1 MEQFDFRRH
10 HHQPRAFD
18 TAPEPLRRHVLGV
31 DYLHLR
37 GKQSGDLY
45 VTRHGWPVLESIVPS
60 QWFVGDR
67 LRKVGRQLAGA
78 TGAVYRVPV
87 AHPARSCFALVVK
100 FSRFAQEALIS
111 IPPSEPLDWAERDR
125 IAVSEFLS
133 PFEEF
138 ANLER
143 LRASAGLRIPTK
155 APLAIYSPATRYLD
169 WQLGR
174 IDHRRW
180 WYDRVLAED
189 QAGQPEGSR
198 VAYDWE
204 RMYVLIYR
212 WMDGIDAETAA
223 QQGYLTET
231 ELRDLCQEARQ
242 GLRDL
247 GWDVLDHKARHVI
260 VRPEIEGESVDLSA
274 AAAEAEAES
283 GSAANSTADCKGQF
297 TATASEPPVDSNS
310 QIKPESQAG
319 CKPEPGR
326 LCCRHGRTLWALVD
340 YELLVPYPA
349 STVEGLQTQQNASS
363 PRPGPGPE
371 QTQATLDTCA
381 SRNP

>member
-1 MEQFDFRRH
+1 LEQFDFRPNRH
-10 HHQPRAFD
+10 HRQPFD
-18 TAPEPLRRHVLGV
+18 AAPQALRRRVLGV

-45 VTRHGWPVLESIVPS
+45 VTRHGWPVLESLVPS

-87 AHPARSCFALVVK
+87 PHEVRSRFALVVK
-100 FSRFAQEALIS
+100 FSRFAQEALVS
-111 IPPSEPLDWAERDR
+111 IEPDESLDWAERDR
-125 IAVSEFLS
+125 MAVSEFLS

-143 LRASAGLRIPTK
+143 LRSLARMHIPTK

-174 IDHRRW
+174 SDHRRW
-180 WYDRVLAED
+180 RYDRLLADD
-189 QAGQPEGSR
+189 QADQPEGAR

-204 RMYVLIYR
+204 RLYVLLYR
-212 WMDGIDAETAA
+212 WIDGIDAETAC
-223 QQGYLTET
+223 QDGYLSKGQ
-231 ELRDLCQEARQ
+231 LRDLYQAARAA
-242 GLRDL
+242 LRER

-260 VRPEIEGESVDLSA
+260 VRPA
-274 AAAEAEAES
+274 AAA
-283 GSAANSTADCKGQF
+283 GTL
-297 TATASEPPVDSNS
+297 
-310 QIKPESQAG
+310 I
-319 CKPEPGR
+319 R
-326 LCCRHGRTLWALVD
+326 RHGRTLWGLVD

-349 STVEGLQTQQNASS
+349 PTTPGLQAQQQAAASG
-363 PRPGPGPE
+363 RPAPG
-371 QTQATLDTCA
+371 TA
-381 SRNP
+381 S

>member
-1 MEQFDFRRH
+1 M
-10 HHQPRAFD
+10 
-18 TAPEPLRRHVLGV
+18 LGV

-37 GKQSGDLY
+37 GRQSGDLY
-45 VTRHGWPVLESIVPS
+45 VTRHGWPVLESIMPS

-87 AHPARSCFALVVK
+87 PHKADPGFAVVVK
-100 FSRFAQEALIS
+100 FSRFAQESLVTMEGDD
-111 IPPSEPLDWAERDR
+111 PRDWAERDR

-143 LRASAGLRIPTK
+143 LRASAGMRIPTK

-180 WYDRVLAED
+180 WYDRVLGED
-189 QAGQPEGSR
+189 QADQPADRR

-204 RMYVLIYR
+204 RMYVLLYR
-212 WMDGIDAETAA
+212 WIDGINTETACE
-223 QQGYLTET
+223 QGYLAKSD
-231 ELRDLCQEARQ
+231 LRALYRESRQ
-242 GLRDL
+242 AMRDR

-260 VRPEIEGESVDLSA
+260 VRPDP
-274 AAAEAEAES
+274 ES
-283 GSAANSTADCKGQF
+283 G
-297 TATASEPPVDSNS
+297 
-310 QIKPESQAG
+310 
-319 CKPEPGR
+319 R
-326 LCCRHGRTLWALVD
+326 LVKRHSRTLWALVD

-349 STVEGLQTQQNASS
+349 
-363 PRPGPGPE
+363 PGALPAGP
-371 QTQATLDTCA
+371 
-381 SRNP
+381 

>member
-1 MEQFDFRRH
+1 
-10 HHQPRAFD
+10 
-18 TAPEPLRRHVLGV
+18 
-31 DYLHLR
+31 
-37 GKQSGDLY
+37 
-45 VTRHGWPVLESIVPS
+45 
-60 QWFVGDR
+60 
-67 LRKVGRQLAGA
+67 
-78 TGAVYRVPV
+78 
-87 AHPARSCFALVVK
+87 LVVK

-189 QAGQPEGSR
+189 QAAQPEGAR

-204 RMYVLIYR
+204 RLYVLIYR
-212 WMDGIDAETAA
+212 WIDGVDAETAS
-223 QQGYLTET
+223 QQGYLTQT
-231 ELRDLCQEARQ
+231 ELRALCQEARQ
-242 GLRDL
+242 GLREL

-260 VRPEIEGESVDLSA
+260 VRPASDSTSVWPPIAASEAMAKHGSADPSKAESKGRINANGSA
-274 AAAEAEAES
+274 QAAELKTPAKPD
-283 GSAANSTADCKGQF
+283 SAPMSK
-297 TATASEPPVDSNS
+297 S
-310 QIKPESQAG
+310 
-319 CKPEPGR
+319 EPGR
-326 LCCRHGRTLWALVD
+326 LLSRHGRTLWALVD

-349 STVEGLQTQQNASS
+349 SAGESLQAHPNQAQ
-363 PRPGPGPE
+363 PG
-371 QTQATLDTCA
+371 TAA
-381 SRNP
+381 

>member
-1 MEQFDFRRH
+1 LEQFDFRRH
-10 HHQPRAFD
+10 RHHPRSFD
-18 TAPEPLRRHVLGV
+18 AAPATLRRRVLGV
-31 DYLHLR
+31 DYLQLR
-37 GKQSGDLY
+37 GRQSGDLY
-45 VTRHGWPVLESIVPS
+45 VTRHGWPVLDSIVPS

-87 AHPARSCFALVVK
+87 AHQARSCFALVVK

-111 IPPSEPLDWAERDR
+111 MPAGEPMDWAERDR
-125 IAVSEFLS
+125 IAASEFLS

-143 LRASAGLRIPTK
+143 LRASAGMSIPTK

-180 WYDRVLAED
+180 WYDRILAED
-189 QAGQPEGSR
+189 QAEQPEDSR

-204 RMYVLIYR
+204 RLYVLIYR
-212 WMDGIDAETAA
+212 WIDGINAETARE
-223 QQGYLTET
+223 QGYLTESA
-231 ELRDLCQEARQ
+231 LRDLYQGSRQ
-242 GLRDL
+242 ALRQH

-260 VRPEIEGESVDLSA
+260 VRPVSEH
-274 AAAEAEAES
+274 EAETDSAPETDSKPQAEPKTLVVPE
-283 GSAANSTADCKGQF
+283 ARPDA
-297 TATASEPPVDSNS
+297 
-310 QIKPESQAG
+310 KPA
-319 CKPEPGR
+319 PGR
-326 LCCRHGRTLWALVD
+326 LLHRHGRIRWALVD

-349 STVEGLQTQQNASS
+349 PIQTPS
-363 PRPGPGPE
+363 
-371 QTQATLDTCA
+371 
-381 SRNP
+381 